1 VELLTHSAIRDAL
14 TKAESLHPSR
24 PYVSYQFEVPAL
36 DPLAVLETFNESA
49 PRGYFE
55 TPSRRR
61 AHAAG
66 SPVVEWKGTGPDRF
80 IVADRWLKHL
90 AASILSIGETPRVI
104 ATFPFYAG
112 DEKNGIPSHLFLPAW
127 QIVTEEG
134 RTSVTLIEKNDQ
146 GAAERLAQRA
156 DKFQHFSYHYPNTSQ
171 RSVVPTVLS
180 EVGGGWFPSAVAR
193 ATELINDG
201 SFEKIVL
208 SRAFDWRRTTP
219 FNLFASLHRLRQA
232 NPSCHTF
239 LVDEPDGALLGASPE
254 TLLSL
259 FNGEVHSEAVAGT
272 TRRGESASED
282 ASLAEALLASDKDQ
296 REHTAVTASILRR
309 LRMVGVLA
317 ATSRS
322 AELLRL
328 GNVMHIRTPIV
339 GTMPAD
345 QRFLA
350 IAGELHPTPAVGGKP
365 RDLALPFIPGF
376 EPHARGLYTGAVGWI
391 NLDGQSGKLFV
402 ALRCAR
408 IQGNVARAFAGAGIV
423 AGSDPA
429 AETVETEMKLRTIL
443 EALV

>member
-1 VELLTHSAIRDAL
+1 MAILTHSELKEAL
-14 TKAESLHPSR
+14 IAAHGENAD
-24 PYVSYQFEVPAL
+24 YQFVSYQFQVAAL
-36 DPLAVLETFNESA
+36 DPLAVLETLNEPA

-66 SPVVEWKGTGPDRF
+66 NPIAEWKGTGADRF
-80 IVADRWLKHL
+80 TEADKWLKK
-90 AASILSIGETPRVI
+90 LSSSVISVGEAPRVI

-112 DEKNGIPSHLFLPAW
+112 DSNQGIPSHLFLPAW
-127 QIVTEEG
+127 QIITEDGVT
-134 RTSVTLIEKNDQ
+134 RVILIEKNDQ
-146 GAAERLAQRA
+146 GTAERLAARA
-156 DKFQHFSYHYPNTSQ
+156 EKFRHFTYHHAKANHSAT
-171 RSVVPTVLS
+171 VPTVLS
-180 EVGGGWFPSAVAR
+180 EVGGGWFPSAVTR
-193 ATELINDG
+193 ATELIKDG

-208 SRAFDWRRTTP
+208 SRAFDWRRSSA
-219 FNLFASLHRLRQA
+219 FNTYASLHRLRQA

-239 LVDEPDGALLGASPE
+239 LVDEPDGALVGASPE

-259 FNGEVHSEAVAGT
+259 FDGEVRSEAVAGT

-282 ASLAEALLASDKDQ
+282 ASLAEALLASDKDR
-296 REHTAVTASILRR
+296 REHSAVTASILRR
-309 LRMVGVLA
+309 LRMTGVLA
-317 ATSRS
+317 AASRP

-345 QRFLA
+345 QRFLI

-376 EPHARGLYTGAVGWI
+376 EPHQRGLYTGAVGWI
-391 NLDGQSGKLFV
+391 SLDGQSGKLFV

-408 IQGNVARAFAGAGIV
+408 IQGNAARAFAGAGIV

-429 AETVETEMKLRTIL
+429 AETIETEMKLRTIL

>member
-1 VELLTHSAIRDAL
+1 MSV
-14 TKAESLHPSR
+14 R
-24 PYVSYQFEVPAL
+24 PDCQYVSYQFNVSAL
-36 DPLAVLETFNESA
+36 DPLAVLETLNVGA

-66 SPVVEWKGTGPDRF
+66 NPLVEWKGIGPERF
-80 IVADRWLKHL
+80 SAADTWLKKL
-90 AASILSIGETPRVI
+90 STTVVSIGATPRVI

-112 DEKNGIPSHLFLPAW
+112 EAKVGMPSHLFLPSW
-127 QIVTEEG
+127 QIITEEG
-134 RTSVTLIEKNDQ
+134 VTSVIVIEKNDA
-146 GAAERLAQRA
+146 GVVERLMERA
-156 DKFQHFSYHYPNTSQ
+156 EQFKNFSYHHPKTNH
-171 RSVVPTVLS
+171 RSAVPTVLS
-180 EVGGGWFPSAVAR
+180 EVGGGWFPSAVTR
-193 ATELINDG
+193 ATELIKDG

-208 SRAFDWRRTTP
+208 SRAFDWRRATP
-219 FNLFASLHRLRQA
+219 FNTYASLHRLRQA

-239 LVDEPDGALLGASPE
+239 LVDEPDGALVGATPE

-259 FNGEVHSEAVAGT
+259 FNGEVRSEAVAGT

-282 ASLAEALLASDKDQ
+282 ASLAEALLASDKDR
-296 REHTAVTASILRR
+296 REHTAVSASILRR

-317 ATSRS
+317 ATSRPP
-322 AELLRL
+322 ELLRL

-345 QRFLA
+345 QRFLT

-408 IQGNVARAFAGAGIV
+408 IQGSVARAFAGAGIV

>member
-1 VELLTHSAIRDAL
+1 MVALSPSEIKDAVF
-14 TKAESLHPSR
+14 KAGANCTF
-24 PYVSYQFEVPAL
+24 VSFQFQVPAL
-36 DPLAVLETFNESA
+36 DPLAVLETLNESA

-55 TPSRRR
+55 TPSRHR

-66 SPVVEWKGTGPDRF
+66 SPVVEWKGVGSNRF
-80 IVADRWLKHL
+80 ASADLWLKKI
-90 AASILSIGETPRVI
+90 ATSVFSIGDPPRI
-104 ATFPFYAG
+104 LASFPFYAG
-112 DEKNGIPSHLFLPAW
+112 DNQQGIPSHLFLPAW
-127 QIVTEEG
+127 QSTTEDG
-134 RTSVTLIEKNDQ
+134 ISSVTLVEKNDE

-156 DKFQHFSYHYPNTSQ
+156 DKFRHFSYNTHNIPEANQ
-171 RSVVPTVLS
+171 RAAVPTVLS
-180 EVGGGWFPSAVAR
+180 EVGGGWFPSAVVR
-193 ATELINDG
+193 ATELIKDG

-208 SRAFDWRRTTP
+208 SRAFDWRRTSP
-219 FNLFASLHRLRQA
+219 FNIYASLHRLRRA

-239 LVDEPDGALLGASPE
+239 LVDEPEGALLGASPE

-259 FNGEVHSEAVAGT
+259 FNGEIKSEAVAGT

-296 REHTAVTASILRR
+296 REHSAVTASILRR

-317 ATSRS
+317 ATSRP

-391 NLDGQSGKLFV
+391 SLDGQSGKLFV

-408 IQGNVARAFAGAGIV
+408 IQGNTARAFAGAGIV
-423 AGSDPA
+423 AGSNPM
-429 AETVETEMKLRTIL
+429 AEATETEMKLRTIL
-443 EALV
+443 EGLV